1 MQYVYFADFEID
13 PDGGFLVTFP
23 DVPEAITHG
32 ETRTEALASAREA
45 LSLAL
50 RGILQEGRDL
60 PLPVTLIGESVALD
74 AEDAVKLAVI
84 QSFKNAGISKREL
97 ARRIG
102 KTENEARRLLDPD
115 HRSKLGPLQDALQA
129 LGKRIVVTVLEAA

>member
-32 ETRTEALASAREA
+32 ETRTEALTSAREA

-60 PLPVTLIGESVALD
+60 PLPVTLIGEPVALD